1 MGTTT
6 MGVKLDDAT
15 RERIKSAATRI
26 DRTPHWLI
34 KQAIFLISNNWKTA
48 ILCQSYLRCFLALPM
63 RAMKHR
69 LRQRNHTSH
78 SSTLPSKFCP
88 SRFPAPRSPRP
99 IVARKPKRFL
109 CCWNKPACRSQL
121 LNRRTNWRIN
131 WPINCVIKKMPVVA
145 QVWSRL
151 LQEFSLSSQE
161 GVALM
166 CLAEALL
173 RIPDKATRDALIRD
187 KISNGNWQ
195 SHIGRSPSLFVNAAT
210 GAAVYWQTGFHP

>member
-34 KQAIFLISNNWKTA
+34 KQAIFLILNNWKTA
-48 ILCQSYLRCFLALPM
+48 ILCRSYLRCFLALPM

-69 LRQRNHTSH
+69 LRQRNHTSL

-99 IVARKPKRFL
+99 IAARKPKRFR

-121 LNRRTNWRIN
+121 LNRRINWHIN

-145 QVWSRL
+145 QVWSRVIA
-151 LQEFSLSSQE
+151 
-161 GVALM
+161 GVFAVI
-166 CLAEALL
+166 AGRRGADVSG
-173 RIPDKATRDALIRD
+173 RSVVAYSR
-187 KISNGNWQ
+187 Q
-195 SHIGRSPSLFVNAAT
+195 SHP
-210 GAAVYWQTGFHP
+210 

>member
-34 KQAIFLISNNWKTA
+34 KQAIFSYLEQLENSDT
-48 ILCQSYLRCFLALPM
+48 LRSYLRCFLARPM

-69 LRQRNHTSH
+69 LRQRNHTSL
-78 SSTLPSKFCP
+78 SSTLPNKYCP

-99 IVARKPKRFL
+99 IAARKPKRFL
-109 CCWNKPACRSQL
+109 CCWNKLACRSQL

-131 WPINCVIKKMPVVA
+131 WPINCVIKKRQWSRRYGSGVIAGVFVVIAGRRGADVSGGSVVA
-145 QVWSRL
+145 YSR
-151 LQEFSLSSQE
+151 
-161 GVALM
+161 
-166 CLAEALL
+166 
-173 RIPDKATRDALIRD
+173 
-187 KISNGNWQ
+187 Q
-195 SHIGRSPSLFVNAAT
+195 SHP
-210 GAAVYWQTGFHP
+210 

>member
-34 KQAIFLISNNWKTA
+34 KQAIFLILNNWKTA
-48 ILCQSYLRCFLALPM
+48 ILFRSYLRCFLALPM

-69 LRQRNHTSH
+69 LRQRNHTSL

-88 SRFPAPRSPRP
+88 SRFPAPRSPLP
-99 IVARKPKRFL
+99 IAVRKPKRFR

-121 LNRRTNWRIN
+121 LNRRINWHIN

-145 QVWSRL
+145 QVWSRVIA
-151 LQEFSLSSQE
+151 
-161 GVALM
+161 GVFAVI
-166 CLAEALL
+166 AGRRGADVSG
-173 RIPDKATRDALIRD
+173 RSVVAYSR
-187 KISNGNWQ
+187 Q
-195 SHIGRSPSLFVNAAT
+195 SHP
-210 GAAVYWQTGFHP
+210 